1 METAHQP
8 GFGARAREALLTETR
23 IQVVLVYT
31 VHTEDE
37 IERAAEELD
46 ESPPSDT
53 HVPYPRHTSL
63 P

>member
-1 METAHQP
+1 VSLTIHLP
-8 GFGARAREALLTETR
+8 NKALGER

-46 ESPPSDT
+46 EALPSDA